1 MGKTDFEQVII
12 SGTSL
17 TNREAQNNGTLLRAE
32 ARPSDAS
39 AGNWG
44 LKDEELVRQS
54 WGTNVAGRGTNLH
67 AVNGMNEGETAH
79 SALNPW
85 LCFSL

>member
-17 TNREAQNNGTLLRAE
+17 TNREAQNNETSLRGK

-44 LKDEELVRQS
+44 PKDEELVRQS
-54 WGTNVAGRGTNLH
+54 WGTNVAGRGTSLH
-67 AVNGMNEGETAH
+67 SMSEGERAR